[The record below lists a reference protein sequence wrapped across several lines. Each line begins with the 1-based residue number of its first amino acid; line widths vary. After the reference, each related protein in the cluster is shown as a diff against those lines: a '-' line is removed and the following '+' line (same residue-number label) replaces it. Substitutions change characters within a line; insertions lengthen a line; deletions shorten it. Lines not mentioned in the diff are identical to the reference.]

1 VQEAI
6 DAAIAVIGRGPAQ
19 RLWAPLLAEQAEQP
33 VKLQWLPLL
42 ACWLTCPPSYT
53 AAVQESAAQHASTTP
68 PAAMQHDSALPSPG
82 KGSPRPKKQD
92 GKPGS
97 SPHSAQSSP
106 RRKREGKQDAGQQP
120 QAPEMTL
127 DQHAEQAFQLQ
138 EAAMRAGYA
147 AAALPLWENFLWRF
161 FSHQVL
167 SCLFVQEPP
176 SCGCVQA

>member
-1 VQEAI
+1 MQEAI
-6 DAAIAVIGRGPAQ
+6 DAAIVVIGRGPAR
-19 RLWAPLLAEQAEQP
+19 RLWAPLIAEQAEQP
-33 VKLQWLPLL
+33 VRLQWLPLL

-53 AAVQESAAQHASTTP
+53 AALQESAAQHASTAP
-68 PAAMQHDSALPSPG
+68 PAAMQHDSAPPSPG
-82 KGSPRPKKQD
+82 KGSPKPKKQD
-92 GKPGS
+92 GEPGS

-106 RRKREGKQDAGQQP
+106 RRKGEGKQGPGQQP

-161 FSHQVL
+161 FSHQVPFMSL
-167 SCLFVQEPP
+167 CAENSR
-176 SCGCVQA
+176 CVQA